1 MNILPK
7 NVPPELNTV
16 FNFNHKTSWG
26 IENMPRFLELMEEIT
41 TLVSPGFYFSDNL
54 FTWGRNNSLNDDK
67 AFQEAWLNNIK
78 NDSDITIAWRRY
90 ILATT
95 AYHCV
100 QLEGDFV
107 ECGVYWGT
115 GIKTVV
121 DYLGGKVF
129 PKFFWG
135 YDTYDYHPEEGHAAF
150 SDQKEGF
157 YNQVVERFAGYN
169 QVKLIKGL
177 LPDSFIGQC
186 PDKIA
191 YLHIDLNSAKYE
203 VEVLD
208 VLFDRVVSGG
218 MIILDDY
225 EWAGIYRTQKIAE
238 DSWFDER
245 QYRVIPIPTAD
256 IPHPHH

>member
-67 AFQEAWLNNIK
+67 AFQQAWLNNIK

-157 YNQVVERFAGYN
+157 YNQVIERFAGYN

-245 QYRVIPIPTAD
+245 QYRVIPIPTGQGLL
-256 IPHPHH
+256 IKR

>member
-1 MNILPK
+1 
-7 NVPPELNTV
+7 
-16 FNFNHKTSWG
+16 
-26 IENMPRFLELMEEIT
+26 
-41 TLVSPGFYFSDNL
+41 
-54 FTWGRNNSLNDDK
+54 
-67 AFQEAWLNNIK
+67 
-78 NDSDITIAWRRY
+78 
-90 ILATT
+90 
-95 AYHCV
+95 
-100 QLEGDFV
+100 LEGDFV

-157 YNQVVERFAGYN
+157 YNQVIERFAGYN

-245 QYRVIPIPTAD
+245 QYRVIPIPTGQGLL
-256 IPHPHH
+256 IKR